1 MTKITDKGV
10 RGLEPPAKGNKITYD
25 DDVKGF
31 GVRVTAA
38 GAIAF
43 ILNYR
48 RKADGLE
55 RRYTIGSFPDWGVG
69 AAREKAKELK
79 RHIDNGGDPVGEH
92 SAARAAPTVADLCF
106 RFDGE
111 HIAKQRPHTQTEY
124 RGIIRNHVVPK
135 LGKLKVA
142 AVEFEHIE
150 RLHAEIT
157 KGAPVLANRAIAVL
171 AKMLTLAIKWKL
183 RADNP
188 CKGIERNREHH
199 RTRYLRPDE
208 LTRLTEA
215 LAVDSNQQ
223 AADIFRLLLLTGCR
237 KGEALSATWDQFDI
251 GGGTWTKPH
260 SATKQAQDHQIPLSA
275 PARELLTRLRE
286 RSGGSRWVFPGRK
299 GQPRNDTKYA
309 WARICRAAGI
319 TGLRIHDLRH
329 SYASFLAGAGF
340 SLPVIGALLGHTQ
353 PATTA
358 RYSHLFDDPLR
369 KATERAGAIIAGG
382 GSADVVPLKGGARRE
397 G

>member
-1 MTKITDKGV
+1 MTKITDKAV
-10 RGLEPPAKGNKITYD
+10 RGLALDPPAKGNKITYD
-25 DDVKGF
+25 GDVKGF

-48 RKADGLE
+48 RKVDGLE
-55 RRYTIGSFPDWGVG
+55 RRYTIGSFPDWSVG

-92 SAARAAPTVADLCF
+92 AADRAAPTVADLCA
-106 RFDGE
+106 RFDDE

-124 RGIIRNHVVPK
+124 RGIIRNHVSPK

-171 AKMLTLAIKWKL
+171 AKMFTLAIKWKY
-183 RADNP
+183 RTDNP
-188 CKGIERNREHH
+188 CKGVERNREHH
-199 RTRYLRPDE
+199 RTRYLKPDE
-208 LTRLTEA
+208 LARLTKA
-215 LAVDSNQQ
+215 LAEDPNQQ
-223 AADIFRLLLLTGCR
+223 AADVFRLLLLTGAR

-260 SATKQAQDHQIPLSA
+260 SATKQAQEHQIPLSA
-275 PARELLTRLRE
+275 PARELLARLRE

-309 WARICRAAGI
+309 WARICMAACI

-329 SYASFLAGAGF
+329 SYASFLVGAGF
-340 SLPVIGALLGHTQ
+340 SLPVIGGLLGHTQ

-358 RYSHLFDDPLR
+358 RYAHLLHDPLR
-369 KATERAGAIIAGG
+369 EATERAGAIISGG
-382 GSADVVPLKGGARRE
+382 PSAEIVPLRGERR
-397 G
+397 